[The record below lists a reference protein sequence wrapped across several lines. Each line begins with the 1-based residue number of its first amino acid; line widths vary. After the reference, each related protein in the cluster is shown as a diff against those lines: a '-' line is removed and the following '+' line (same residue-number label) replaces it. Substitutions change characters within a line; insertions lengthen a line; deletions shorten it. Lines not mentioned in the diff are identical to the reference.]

1 MRVTPLEIGRNFLG
15 GLEDLNDRLN
25 DINKQVSSGKKLTD
39 LKDSPVGSA
48 QLVALSEQAADVDQ
62 YQSNLN
68 SGSYFLGMADSIL
81 NEVNNLTTA
90 IFTKGSQAASGST
103 TNDAR
108 ATLAS
113 EVRSLRA
120 QLVALANS
128 QVNGRYI
135 FAGSKTDQAP
145 FEVAADAVVY
155 HGDSA
160 VNAISVEDGLQ
171 VKQGVSGS
179 AAFSSIF
186 STVDSLLSNLDDNN
200 TSGIKSSLETFA
212 SALSQLNIARGEV
225 GANLGI
231 LQELKTTLDARE
243 TSLTE
248 QRSRVEDADMAQAV
262 VQLSQVQS
270 ALQAAVSAGGSI
282 LQQSNLFDILG

>member
-1 MRVTPLEIGRNFLG
+1 
-15 GLEDLNDRLN
+15 
-25 DINKQVSSGKKLTD
+25 
-39 LKDSPVGSA
+39 
-48 QLVALSEQAADVDQ
+48 
-62 YQSNLN
+62 
-68 SGSYFLGMADSIL
+68 
-81 NEVNNLTTA
+81 
-90 IFTKGSQAASGST
+90 
-103 TNDAR
+103 
-108 ATLAS
+108 
-113 EVRSLRA
+113 
-120 QLVALANS
+120 
-128 QVNGRYI
+128 
-135 FAGSKTDQAP
+135 
-145 FEVAADAVVY
+145 
-155 HGDSA
+155 
-160 VNAISVEDGLQ
+160 

>member
-135 FAGSKTDQAP
+135 FAGLLKSRPT
-145 FEVAADAVVY
+145 
-155 HGDSA
+155 
-160 VNAISVEDGLQ
+160 L
-171 VKQGVSGS
+171 
-179 AAFSSIF
+179 SSI
-186 STVDSLLSNLDDNN
+186 T
-200 TSGIKSSLETFA
+200 A
-212 SALSQLNIARGEV
+212 
-225 GANLGI
+225 I
-231 LQELKTTLDARE
+231 LP
-243 TSLTE
+243 
-248 QRSRVEDADMAQAV
+248 
-262 VQLSQVQS
+262 
-270 ALQAAVSAGGSI
+270 
-282 LQQSNLFDILG
+282 